1 MKNINKPLTPNTKQ
15 PIENPFSTEPDPYS
29 TEINEFPFYGA
40 NRVDSSTN
48 LELINRQS
56 PYDSLG
62 SNRVPNLPKINQSS
76 SRVPGGVGS
85 KRRVVAKATIDNA
98 YDAIQ
103 KLADQSIYVIMDRSD
118 HQKITT
124 QITTLTASISEAQKI
139 YNELLSS
146 ARFIADLD
154 YHLLKTKQHNS
165 ELLGEQGSEVID
177 AKARSLKIDQNPH
190 LKHLQ
195 GVIRKA
201 QIMSYYVGGSVN
213 KSQEKSN
220 QLLGQLEENLLIL
233 STDKTPISSDKSW
246 YVNTVYKGMAQFLGM
261 HSSNDSNNIDLF
273 RKSLME
279 MEIIQ
284 KYGHQAM
291 RNPEWVEGFN
301 KMVEESNEKLL
312 AKQPRELKDGKTS
325 AKNRHQKIQQT
336 NNSDE
341 LESLKARL
349 AQLEEDN
356 LRLQNQN
363 GELEEL
369 LRRERLKV
377 GQEEQEDAVT
387 ISDLKK
393 RLGDQKAKLLEDFNY
408 QTAALRQEITD
419 KTAQVNSL
427 SVKLARLEV
436 KQVESQAFEKRV
448 LLPQISTRIF
458 PIAKVN
464 TSNAETQTNLSKELS
479 GVEVGINTVEDDIVF
494 EKEEQTDFSH
504 IKAENEIPENASSK
518 KIMTADAITQTTP
531 HFLTK
536 EDFNQSLRRFVGK
549 DGQVHENKFRHA
561 LWKVVEH
568 NKTLSVNDSNSFEEF
583 WNDITNLS
591 RPDKIA
597 ITEFALNTNVKVAT
611 EPEDI
616 KQVFTVINQFIEIMG
631 KEGITEYLKGFRDE
645 NGAIINQ
652 VKTGMPITIISDE
665 DNDKGKRPANPLF
678 YPTQT
683 IGKQLQAVFLSGKS
697 PTS

>member
-1 MKNINKPLTPNTKQ
+1 M
-15 PIENPFSTEPDPYS
+15 
-29 TEINEFPFYGA
+29 
-40 NRVDSSTN
+40 
-48 LELINRQS
+48 
-56 PYDSLG
+56 
-62 SNRVPNLPKINQSS
+62 
-76 SRVPGGVGS
+76 GS

-103 KLADQSIYVIMDRSD
+103 KLADQSIYVIMDGSD
-118 HQKITT
+118 HQK
-124 QITTLTASISEAQKI
+124 ITTLTASISEAQKI
-139 YNELLSS
+139 YNELLGS
-146 ARFIADLD
+146 AKFTADLD
-154 YHLLKTKQHNS
+154 YQLLKTKQRNS
-165 ELLGEQGSEVID
+165 ELLGEEGSEVID
-177 AKARSLKIDQNPH
+177 AKTRSLKIDQKPH

-201 QIMSYYVGGSVN
+201 QIMSYVFGSVN

-246 YVNTVYKGMAQFLGM
+246 YVNTVYKEMAQFLGM

-301 KMVEESNEKLL
+301 KKVEESNEKLR
-312 AKQPRELKDGKTS
+312 AQQPRELKDGKTS
-325 AKNRHQKIQQT
+325 AKNHHQKIQQP

-377 GQEEQEDAVT
+377 GQEEKEDAVT

-494 EKEEQTDFSH
+494 EKERTS
-504 IKAENEIPENASSK
+504 
-518 KIMTADAITQTTP
+518 TP
-531 HFLTK
+531 
-536 EDFNQSLRRFVGK
+536 
-549 DGQVHENKFRHA
+549 
-561 LWKVVEH
+561 
-568 NKTLSVNDSNSFEEF
+568 
-583 WNDITNLS
+583 
-591 RPDKIA
+591 PC
-597 ITEFALNTNVKVAT
+597 
-611 EPEDI
+611 
-616 KQVFTVINQFIEIMG
+616 QF
-631 KEGITEYLKGFRDE
+631 
-645 NGAIINQ
+645 
-652 VKTGMPITIISDE
+652 
-665 DNDKGKRPANPLF
+665 
-678 YPTQT
+678 
-683 IGKQLQAVFLSGKS
+683 KS
-697 PTS
+697 